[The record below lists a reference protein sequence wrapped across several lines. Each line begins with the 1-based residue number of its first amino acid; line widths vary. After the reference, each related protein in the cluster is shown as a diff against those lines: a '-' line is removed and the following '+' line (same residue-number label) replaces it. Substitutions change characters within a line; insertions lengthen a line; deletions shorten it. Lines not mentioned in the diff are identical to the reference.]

1 MTTTRFLP
9 EDGVLFHV
17 EVAFRPGLTNPACTS
32 ILSELRA
39 FGLDGLRSVDAVDL
53 FLLEGDLTEPDVER
67 VAREL
72 LADPILQIWTVGR
85 PVRPETE
92 SAIAAGGPVRAVTIF
107 RKPGVMDPVE
117 ASALRAI
124 AGLGLKAD
132 RLRTGR
138 KLFLTGPLDDA
149 TLRRAVVKVLAN
161 EAVDEVHHAAHV
173 PDCIPSGQPYRFAR
187 KEIPLQAAGPEELD
201 RISRTGGLSLS
212 RAEMEAIQRHF
223 RALKREPTDVE
234 LETIAQTWSEH
245 CKHKTFASEI
255 AYTEKTPGTAPRPER
270 IANLLRETIVA
281 ATRALNR
288 PWCLSVFR
296 DNAGVIDFDGT
307 HAVCFK
313 VETHNHPSAIE
324 PYGGSNTGLGGV
336 IRDVLGCG
344 LGAKPIAGTDVF
356 CVGAPD
362 TPDTTLP
369 PGTIPPA
376 RLLRGVVSGVR
387 DYGNRMGIPT
397 VNGAVCFDPRYIGNP
412 LVFCGTIGVMPHT
425 ALEKAAR
432 PGDLIVVLGG
442 RTGRDGIHGAT
453 FSSAQLTSE
462 SETVSSGAVQ
472 IGNAIVEKRVLD
484 ALLQARDQGLYT
496 AVTDCGAGGL
506 SSAVGEMGETIGAEV
521 DLERVPLKYEG
532 LSYCEIWIS
541 EAQERMVLAVPP
553 DRLDALAAICAA
565 EDVEL
570 SVIGRFGTPDATLRL
585 RYAGTPVGELDM
597 EFLHHGV
604 PRIVRQAVWEPPT
617 LSDPSI
623 PEPPDAGP
631 LLRRLLGAWNTASKA
646 WIIRQYD
653 HEVQGG
659 SVIKPLVGSRED
671 GPGDGAV
678 VAPLLGH
685 PSAVAVACGINTRY
699 GDIDPYA
706 MAAAAIDEA
715 VRNAVCVGADPDRIA
730 ILDNFAWGNPEHP
743 DILGA
748 LVRAAKACRD
758 VAVAYGTPFISG
770 KDSLYNEFAA
780 GDRRINIPHT
790 LLISAI
796 GLVRDARR
804 SMTMDFKTAGHAVV
818 LVGLTKPELGGS
830 EYLAIHGALGRAVP
844 RLDPAAGRRAAGLV
858 AGAIARGLVRAAHDC
873 SEGGLA
879 VALAEM
885 AFAGGVGASIRL
897 DGVPVSPDVRRDDEI
912 LFSESLARYLLEVP
926 PENRSALAALFGTAV
941 PWGVIGETTA
951 APCLEI
957 KGRNGARVV
966 REPLEALKEAWQ
978 KPLAW

>member
-1 MTTTRFLP
+1 MLY
-9 EDGVLFHV
+9 HV
-17 EVAFRPGLTNPACTS
+17 EVAFRPDLSNPACAS
-32 ILSELRA
+32 ALSELRA
-39 FGLDGLRSVDAVDL
+39 FGLRGLQSVDIVDL
-53 FLLEGDLTEPDVER
+53 FLLEGPLAPADVER
-67 VAREL
+67 IARDLFCDPL
-72 LADPILQIWTVGR
+72 LQTWAVGR

-92 SAIAAGGPVRAVTIF
+92 SAAASGGTVRALTIF

-124 AGLGLKAD
+124 AVLGLQVD

-138 KLFLTGPLDDA
+138 KLFLTGDLDDA
-149 TLRRAVVKVLAN
+149 ALRRAAVKVLAN
-161 EAVDEVHHAAHV
+161 EAVDEVHHAAHA
-173 PDCIPSGQPYRFAR
+173 PDRIPAGQPYRFER
-187 KEIPLQAAGPEELD
+187 KEIPLRAAGPEDLD
-201 RISRTGGLSLS
+201 RISREGGLSLS
-212 RAEMEAIQRHF
+212 RIEMETIRSHF
-223 RALKREPTDVE
+223 DGLGRDPTDIE

-245 CKHKTFASEI
+245 CKHKTFTSEI
-255 AYTEKTPGTAPRPER
+255 AYEERSPGSPARTER
-270 IANLLRETIVA
+270 IPNLLKETIA
-281 ATRALNR
+281 RATRELDR

-307 HAVCFK
+307 QAVCFK

-336 IRDVLGCG
+336 IRDILGCG
-344 LGAKPIAGTDVF
+344 LGAKPVAGTDVF

-362 TPDTTLP
+362 TPESALP

-412 LVFCGTIGVMPHT
+412 LVFCGTVGVMPHG
-425 ALEKAAR
+425 AVEKAAR
-432 PGDLIVVLGG
+432 PGDLAVVIGG

-462 SETVSSGAVQ
+462 SESVSSGAVQ

-484 ALLQARDQGLYT
+484 ALLQARDRGICT

-506 SSAVGEMGETIGAEV
+506 SSAVGEMGEAIGAEV

-553 DRLDALAAICAA
+553 ARLDDLKAICDA

-570 SVIGRFGTPDATLRL
+570 TVIGRFGTPGNVLRL
-585 RYAGTPVGELDM
+585 RYAGTPVGELSMD
-597 EFLHHGV
+597 FLHNGV
-604 PRIVRQAVWEPPT
+604 PKLARRATWSAPAHPEPT
-617 LSDPSI
+617 LPA
-623 PEPPDAGP
+623 PADAGAV
-631 LLRRLLGAWNTASKA
+631 LRSLLGAWNVASKA

-659 SVIKPLVGSRED
+659 SVIKPLVGARAD

-678 VAPLLGH
+678 VTPLPGH
-685 PSAVAVACGINTRY
+685 PAAVAIACGINTRY

-715 VRNAVCVGADPDRIA
+715 VRNAVCVGADPDHTA
-730 ILDNFAWGNPEHP
+730 ILDNFAWGNPERP
-743 DILGA
+743 EILGA
-748 LVRAAKACRD
+748 LVRAAKACHD

-780 GDRRINIPHT
+780 GGRRINIPHT
-790 LLISAI
+790 LLVSAI
-796 GLVRDARR
+796 GRVPDVRRA
-804 SMTMDFKTAGHAVV
+804 MTMDLKAPGNGIY
-818 LVGLTKPELGGS
+818 LVGITRKELGGS
-830 EYLAIHGALGRAVP
+830 EYHAIHGAIGNRVP
-844 RLDPAAGRRAAGLV
+844 VLDPAAGRKAAGRV
-858 AGAIARGLVRAAHDC
+858 ARAIAEGQVRAAHDC

-885 AFAGGVGASIRL
+885 AFAGGIGASVRL
-897 DGVPVSPDVRRDDEI
+897 ADVPVSPDVSRDDEI
-912 LFSESLARYLLEVP
+912 LFAESLSRYVLEVP
-926 PENRSALAALFGTAV
+926 AAQREALEALLGTDVPWARIGETIAEPRLAIAGRDGKPCVNEPLAALQEA
-941 PWGVIGETTA
+941 WR
-951 APCLEI
+951 
-957 KGRNGARVV
+957 K
-966 REPLEALKEAWQ
+966 PLEW
-978 KPLAW
+978 